1 MTAMV
6 MDVDPKNQ
14 KLSLSIKEMKKR
26 DQQSE
31 VAKYMSNSDDD
42 DTVTFADLISS
53 REEK

>member
-1 MTAMV
+1 MV
-6 MDVDPKNQ
+6 LDVVPQQQ
-14 KLSLSIKEMKKR
+14 KLSLSIKELKKR

-42 DTVTFADLISS
+42 DHVTIADLISS